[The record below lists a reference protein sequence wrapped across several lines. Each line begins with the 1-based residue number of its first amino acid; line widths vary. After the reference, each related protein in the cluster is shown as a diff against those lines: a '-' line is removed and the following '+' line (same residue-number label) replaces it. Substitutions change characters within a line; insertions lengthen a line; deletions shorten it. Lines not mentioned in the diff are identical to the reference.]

1 MHLQPSPKNIAFS
14 SRKIR
19 LSCKRCFKIQ
29 WVMAIFAHERERE
42 GDRPGKSCKWSSS
55 GKFRALQCPQNSVN
69 CDTGWSKI
77 YVLNVG
83 VAWWNP
89 QILMTSPQFIAL
101 HPQFSILNASF
112 SILLPQISLIQP
124 QFCIFGS
131 SSSILSQKNGIF
143 YSKSPQNSVIS
154 NKMSAST
161 ACSFFQVCTIGEIFI
176 FLLSFSCGIS
186 HVKLL
191 MHFCIRY
198 LIPGY
203 CQ

>member
-1 MHLQPSPKNIAFS
+1 MSATTIEWKIWHILYKYSYILANIQAVH
-14 SRKIR
+14 RY
-19 LSCKRCFKIQ
+19 
-29 WVMAIFAHERERE
+29 
-42 GDRPGKSCKWSSS
+42 RPGKSCKLSSS
-55 GKFRALQCPQNSVN
+55 GKFKALQCPQNSVIDDN
-69 CDTGWSKI
+69 GWTEI

-89 QILMTSPQFIAL
+89 QILMAYPQFIAL

-154 NKMSAST
+154 NKMSASAACT
-161 ACSFFQVCTIGEIFI
+161 ACNFFQVWIIHRKIPEVFQW
-176 FLLSFSCGIS
+176 
-186 HVKLL
+186 HVVS
-191 MHFCIRY
+191 
-198 LIPGY
+198 
-203 CQ
+203 